1 MENPVGLRFRPT
13 DEEIVVDYLRPKNSD
28 RDTSHVDRV
37 ISTVTIRSFD
47 PWELPC
53 QSRIKLKD
61 ESWCFFS
68 PKENKYGRG
77 DQQIRKTKSGFWK
90 ITGKP
95 KDIMRNRQKI
105 GVKKILMFYY
115 SKELGGSKSDWVMH
129 EYHAFS
135 PTQMMMTYTIC
146 KVMFNG
152 DVRESSSSSSSSH
165 ASGIEQSR
173 PSVIP
178 LFVNNSEG
186 SSFHSEELQNPSR
199 FGDVQQEAQIEDA
212 IPIEEWETW
221 LNDDD
226 AGEQRSIMFMQDN
239 RNDYRPPKSL
249 TGVFSDDSS
258 DDNDSDL
265 LSATTKSIETSSTC
279 DSFASSNHCV
289 DPIKGL
295 QESPNSTIK
304 LGSLTQEVSQA
315 PRTSIDTSE
324 NKNNPYD
331 DAQGIKIGVYKL
343 GQETVKKT
351 SAGFFHRMI
360 QKFVKK
366 IRVHLCSSISR
377 T

>member
-13 DEEIVVDYLRPKNSD
+13 DKEIVVDYLRPKNSD

-77 DQQIRKTKSGFWK
+77 DQQIRKTKSGYWK

-95 KDIMRNRQKI
+95 KPILRNRQEI
-105 GVKKILMFYY
+105 GEKKVLMFYM

-146 KVMFNG
+146 KVMFKG
-152 DVRESSSSSSSSH
+152 DVREISSSSASSYGSE
-165 ASGIEQSR
+165 IEQSR
-173 PSVIP
+173 DSLIP
-178 LFVNNSEG
+178 LLVND
-186 SSFHSEELQNPSR
+186 SEE
-199 FGDVQQEAQIEDA
+199 EAQIEDA

-221 LNDDD
+221 LTDDGVD
-226 AGEQRSIMFMQDN
+226 EQVNHIMNMKDD
-239 RNDYRPPKSL
+239 RNNHRPQKPL
-249 TGVFSDDSS
+249 TGVLIDDSS
-258 DDNDSDL
+258 DDDDDSDL
-265 LSATTKSIETSSTC
+265 LSPTTNSIENSSTC
-279 DSFASSNHCV
+279 DSFGSSDQINLV
-289 DPIKGL
+289 
-295 QESPNSTIK
+295 
-304 LGSLTQEVSQA
+304 SLTQEVSQA
-315 PRTSIDTSE
+315 LITSIDTPEKIKS
-324 NKNNPYD
+324 PYD
-331 DAQGIKIGVYKL
+331 DAQGTGAGEQKL
-343 GQETVKKT
+343 GQERREKKR
-351 SAGFFHRMI
+351 AGFFHRMI

-366 IRVHLCSSISR
+366 FHLCSSISR